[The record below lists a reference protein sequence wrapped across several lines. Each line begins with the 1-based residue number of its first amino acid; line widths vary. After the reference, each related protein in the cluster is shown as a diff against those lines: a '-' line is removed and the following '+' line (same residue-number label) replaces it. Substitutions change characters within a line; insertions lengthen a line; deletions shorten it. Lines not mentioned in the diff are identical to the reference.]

1 MDDMNTDYLKEFE
14 QMNETTESVFDLG
27 EHELLIVL
35 NDGTNLTS
43 WDDVDDFNDVLYI
56 SEDFSGQK
64 TFSRCGSCNNVK
76 VIVVQ
81 GYDDSCQVKGPFAL
95 FNGNFHFSHFESLI
109 AFYALNCDMSRK
121 ITMKNMFKSCVH
133 WNTFILKIG
142 ILLTQKTFGECLL
155 IVTT

>member
-1 MDDMNTDYLKEFE
+1 MNADYLKEFE

-27 EHELLIVL
+27 KHELLIVL

-43 WDDVDDFNDVLYI
+43 WDDVDDFNDVLYISEDFCWDDVDDFNDVLYI

-81 GYDDSCQVKGPFAL
+81 GYVVSSQLERVSTL
-95 FNGNFHFSHFESLI
+95 FNDNFDMHFSHLESLI

-121 ITMKNMFKSCVH
+121 ITMKKHV
-133 WNTFILKIG
+133 
-142 ILLTQKTFGECLL
+142 
-155 IVTT
+155 

>member
-1 MDDMNTDYLKEFE
+1 MPGININTTRILIFSIKIIA

-76 VIVVQ
+76 VIVV
-81 GYDDSCQVKGPFAL
+81 
-95 FNGNFHFSHFESLI
+95 
-109 AFYALNCDMSRK
+109 
-121 ITMKNMFKSCVH
+121 
-133 WNTFILKIG
+133 
-142 ILLTQKTFGECLL
+142 
-155 IVTT
+155 

>member
-1 MDDMNTDYLKEFE
+1 MNTDYLKEFE

-43 WDDVDDFNDVLYI
+43 WDDVGDFNDVLYI

-81 GYDDSCQVKGPFAL
+81 GYEGSSQLERVSTL
-95 FNGNFHFSHFESLI
+95 FNNNFHFSHFESLI
-109 AFYALNCDMSRK
+109 AFYAINCDISRK
-121 ITMKNMFKSCVH
+121 KSMKNMFKSCYSLEYVYLED
-133 WNTFILKIG
+133 W